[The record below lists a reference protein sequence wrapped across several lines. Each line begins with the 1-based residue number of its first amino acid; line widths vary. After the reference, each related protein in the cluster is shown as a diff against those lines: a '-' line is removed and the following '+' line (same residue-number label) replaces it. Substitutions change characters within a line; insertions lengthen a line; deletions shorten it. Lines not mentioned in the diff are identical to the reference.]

1 MKSSF
6 QPLFANANAKRKK
19 KSHNKCIGAHL
30 SNLRY
35 SRKIC
40 WPIRTR
46 VKQPRAC
53 HCTIHPLIKVNSVG
67 AAYVSLC
74 CSILWHLLIFTIAA
88 KKEISKKKETKKTQ
102 KKQPKTTI
110 TKPEGGQ
117 FALEGFRGLS
127 RSFHR
132 ISGCCEHSGH
142 RPYLVAPVGSYPAGG
157 RVRWETETL
166 PAPVWPWRNSFLC
179 PLCKTHSALT
189 LENVWSAFP
198 KIIIEK

>member
-1 MKSSF
+1 MQKE
-6 QPLFANANAKRKK
+6 KKK

-88 KKEISKKKETKKTQ
+88 KKEISKKKKPKKPKKTTQ
-102 KKQPKTTI
+102 NNNNKKYCFAEWICVASYSVSMFICHSFSFLQYFVSLSPLDNPSTCIVQHLGPFQKTT
-110 TKPEGGQ
+110 TKIETPKWNV
-117 FALEGFRGLS
+117 
-127 RSFHR
+127 FH
-132 ISGCCEHSGH
+132 S
-142 RPYLVAPVGSYPAGG
+142 
-157 RVRWETETL
+157 
-166 PAPVWPWRNSFLC
+166 
-179 PLCKTHSALT
+179 
-189 LENVWSAFP
+189 
-198 KIIIEK
+198 